1 MAKEKASGGT
11 RFQFLLF
18 GLLLLALII
27 WANRQ
32 CTRSQSEY
40 AQERRVD
47 ELLEQRLDSL
57 EQAATRP
64 STSSS
69 STSRPPVP
77 AVDRDTIQG
86 GQMQIIREKSTPLYI
101 TIENL
106 AMRKGPGLNYE
117 IVDRLPLY
125 SEVNFL
131 NEVSDSIHT
140 IKLGNITPSEPWVKI
155 RNLKGREGWVFG
167 AGVDFYK
174 YKLEGVE

>member
-18 GLLLLALII
+18 GLILLTLII

-40 AQERRVD
+40 AQERRTE
-47 ELLEQRLDSL
+47 ELLQQRLDSL

-64 STSSS
+64 TNNTTNQQAEAPSIN
-69 STSRPPVP
+69 
-77 AVDRDTIQG
+77 RDTIQG
-86 GQMQIIREKSTPLYI
+86 GQMQIIRERSTPLYV
-101 TIENL
+101 TIDNL
-106 AMRKGPGLNYE
+106 AMRKGPGLNFE

-125 SEVNFL
+125 TEVNFL